1 MKQGDQVSQLRCGPG
16 APQPSPLNDRER
28 SRPGILIFSRRQ
40 KLLHMNHR
48 ALELIGRLDRTES
61 EPVCGIHSAP
71 VYELRDA
78 IQAALDQRRDA
89 NIWELFELKRV
100 FYEASRK
107 ILVRGFGLSDRN
119 APDNSRIVIVLE
131 EPGPGQDFSQPER
144 QAMGPSQER
153 GGAAIL

>member
-1 MKQGDQVSQLRCGPG
+1 
-16 APQPSPLNDRER
+16 
-28 SRPGILIFSRRQ
+28 
-40 KLLHMNHR
+40 
-48 ALELIGRLDRTES
+48 
-61 EPVCGIHSAP
+61 

-89 NIWELFELKRV
+89 NILELFELKRV

-107 ILVRGFGLSDRN
+107 ILARGFGLSDRN

-131 EPGPGQDFSQPER
+131 ESGPGQDFSQPER